1 MCYNFSTI
9 PAFEEFVKT
18 ALVIC
23 DNEVLNSIYSVNLK
37 TYTEL
42 DLIFVSSL
50 DEAIIYI
57 EDTSVNIDLLVTMA
71 SIGDEEDTALLAFHH
86 LIENDRDIPSIVIG
100 SSELVPYENYVIKNQ
115 FDISGILS
123 NIFECL
129 GMTPQEVLAVVKE
142 ELYEMPIRLFFPFK
156 QSFCDT
162 YYIIEH
168 NGEKTPTKI
177 FEEGGDVWP
186 SMRKFLDQNVSHL
199 LIPAKLRFAFTKKV
213 TELLIQSMEQVTPET
228 PQQESLDFVEQ
239 SIDAIAEQLFEDQ
252 AVSAE
257 VVQLSQMCM
266 DTMEEVIESVPDLKS
281 ILRDLAALKSG
292 FLYSHSII
300 AGYVSSHIL
309 DNVEWGGATHKEKLK
324 FVLYFHDMYLV
335 QVYKKYPDLMYEDKI
350 IFDPQVTDE
359 DKEIIINHASE
370 AADAIR
376 RYPGCPLGAD
386 VIIMQHHGTSNGLG
400 FATSYKDDISPLAK
414 VLIIAEAFTEEIYV
428 RLEAREKVNVEE
440 IMIKLKEKFTKHTY
454 KKIIDTLATIKI

>member
-1 MCYNFSTI
+1 M
-9 PAFEEFVKT
+9 KT

-42 DLIFVSSL
+42 NLIFTSSL
-50 DEAIIYI
+50 DEALIHI
-57 EDTSVNIDLLVTMA
+57 EDTDIPIDLLVTMA
-71 SIGDEEDTALLAFHH
+71 SIGDEDTALLAFHN

-100 SSELVPYENYVIKNQ
+100 EGDLVPDENYVVKNQ
-115 FDISGILS
+115 FDIPGILQ

-129 GMTPQEVLAVVKE
+129 KITPREVLAVVTE
-142 ELYEMPIRLFFPFK
+142 ELYEMPIRLFFPFNK
-156 QSFCDT
+156 AFCDT
-162 YYIIEH
+162 YYMLE
-168 NGEKTPTKI
+168 NDGVKTPAKI
-177 FEEGGDVWP
+177 YDTDSDVWP
-186 SMRKFLDQNVSHL
+186 KVREFLDQNVSHL
-199 LIPAKLRFAFTKKV
+199 LIPARERFAFTKRV
-213 TELLIQSMEQVTPET
+213 TELLIESMEKVTPET

-239 SIDAIAEQLFEDQ
+239 SIDAIAEQLFEDEG
-252 AVSAE
+252 VTKE

-266 DTMEEVIESVPDLKS
+266 DTMEEVIDSVPDLKS
-281 ILRDLAALKSG
+281 ILKDLAALKSG

-309 DNVEWGGATHKEKLK
+309 ENVEWGGPAHKEKLK

-350 IFDPQVTDE
+350 IFDPQVSEE
-359 DKEIIINHASE
+359 DKEIIINHAAE

-376 RYPGCPLGAD
+376 RYPACPLGAD

-400 FATSYKDDISPLAK
+400 FATSFKDDISPLAK
-414 VLIIAEAFTEEIYV
+414 VLIIAEAFTEEIYQ
-428 RLEAREKVNVEE
+428 RIEDRQKINVEDV
-440 IMIKLKEKFTKHTY
+440 ITKLRERFTKHTY
-454 KKIIDTLATIKI
+454 KKIIETLATIKI